1 MSIQLEYEIVKEGT
15 APVSPPEY
23 SWEGVVIGIDDVEPL
38 IGFRVKTRPF
48 EITPGIGENPPTI
61 THPEWELIHQTIT
74 ISKPNCG
81 PQTFGGSITQYEGG
95 EWTEGGIVDDTGY
108 IYTEVFDQTS
118 FYYLPPFSGDNQK
131 NFTGE
136 VEAAQGFPNEP
147 YDPENG
153 VYPMD
158 AITRYLP
165 DQRPSVVITY
175 TVNTEYCIGSE
186 GPQGPQDILTDTIT
200 IYHEVSQPVYNW
212 GAQLLALQQK
222 TYFYNGVYH

>member
-1 MSIQLEYEIVKEGT
+1 MTMELEYEIVREGL

-23 SWEGVVIGIDDVEPL
+23 SWEGVVIGIDGVEPL
-38 IGFRVKTRPF
+38 VGFRVKSRPVDP
-48 EITPGIGENPPTI
+48 EGPQGSQY
-61 THPEWELIHQTIT
+61 PEWELISQTIT

-81 PQTFGGSITQYEGG
+81 PQTYGGQEGLYG
-95 EWTEGGIVDDTGY
+95 AEEWSEGGIDDDTGY
-108 IYTEVFDQTS
+108 IYTEVFDQTY
-118 FYYLPPFSGDNQK
+118 FYYLPPFSGDTQD
-131 NFTGE
+131 NFSGE
-136 VEAAQGFPNEP
+136 LEAAQGFPQEP

-175 TVNTEYCIGSE
+175 TVNTEYSIGSQ
-186 GPQGPQDILTDTIT
+186 GPQGPQDILTDSVT

-222 TYFYNGVYH
+222 TYFYNSIYH